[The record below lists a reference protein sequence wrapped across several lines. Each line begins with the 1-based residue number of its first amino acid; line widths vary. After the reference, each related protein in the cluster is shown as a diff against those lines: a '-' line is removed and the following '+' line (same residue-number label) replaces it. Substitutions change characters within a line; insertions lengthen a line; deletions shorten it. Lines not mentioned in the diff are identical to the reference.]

1 MVEGKKQSKTL
12 HDKQFIFFDLDGTIL
27 NSEPLHMMAIRQLL
41 QNHNPPII
49 LDIETLTKHYHGLD
63 DLAVYQDL
71 CFKFPY
77 LTLTEDQFLSTKN
90 KIYITLLQKIEDQ
103 ELETLITPG
112 FRRFLRRLYRQ
123 KRTIGLVSASEKE
136 VVLATIKRLGI
147 DRFFSVVEY
156 RKPQVASKP
165 SPTPYL
171 NAMQKV
177 GATPHDS
184 LIFEDSNAG
193 LTSALSSQ
201 ADVYQIYHF
210 TKKTIKTSAI
220 KNFNSRK
227 LL

>member
-12 HDKQFIFFDLDGTIL
+12 HNKQFVFFDLDGTIL
-27 NSEPLHMMAIRQLL
+27 NSEPLHMLAIQQLL
-41 QNHNPPII
+41 LNNNPPIS
-49 LDIETLTKHYHGLD
+49 LDANTLCEQYHGLD
-63 DLAVYQDL
+63 DLAVYHDL
-71 CFKFPY
+71 CFKFPHFN
-77 LTLTEDQFLSTKN
+77 LSEAQFLSIKN
-90 KIYITLLQKIEDQ
+90 KIYIDLLQKTEDQ

-112 FRRFLRRLYRQ
+112 FRRFLKRLYRQ

-177 GATPHDS
+177 GATPHNS

-201 ADVYQIYHF
+201 ADVYQIHHF
-210 TKKTIKTSAI
+210 TKRTIKVPAV